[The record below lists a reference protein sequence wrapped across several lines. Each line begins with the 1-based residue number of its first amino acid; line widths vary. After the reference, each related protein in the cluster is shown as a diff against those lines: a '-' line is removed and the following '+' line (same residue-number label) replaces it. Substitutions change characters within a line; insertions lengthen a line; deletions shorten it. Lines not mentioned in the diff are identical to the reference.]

1 MFKPYARLFCRVTE
15 RPRLTEPDR
24 WWEKLSGR
32 LLFEEHAFVLKEV
45 DGVLNGK
52 AAENI
57 SDDRFGTGVVVT
69 LGHRMVGDVASA
81 TAGDQNFGSDFFA
94 PSRSKTSRPRRAAWM
109 AAKRPAAASSNHHDL
124 SLAARHG

>member
-1 MFKPYARLFCRVTE
+1 M
-15 RPRLTEPDR
+15 
-24 WWEKLSGR
+24 
-32 LLFEEHAFVLKEV
+32 FEEHPFVLKEV

-81 TAGDQNFGSDFFA
+81 TAGDQNFGSDFL
-94 PSRSKTSRPRRAAWM
+94 RAVE
-109 AAKRPAAASSNHHDL
+109 KQNVSTPAGRVDGGKETGSASSNHHDL